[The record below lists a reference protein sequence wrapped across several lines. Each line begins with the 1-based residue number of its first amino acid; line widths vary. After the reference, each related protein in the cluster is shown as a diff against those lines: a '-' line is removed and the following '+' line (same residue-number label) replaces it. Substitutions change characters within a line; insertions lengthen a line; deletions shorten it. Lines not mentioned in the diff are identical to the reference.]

1 MNWFLARSFVA
12 YYWRAQTI
20 YGTDSAF
27 ILAFFEQVFSD
38 QRRYYAFGEGEA
50 YRQALLA
57 SGEVLQ
63 VQDLGAGSHK
73 MGSRARRVRD
83 IAAVS
88 VSPKWSCELLFRLVL
103 WLQPKTK
110 IEMGTSLGVST
121 LYQHLPNGRGS
132 KFYTL
137 EGCEA
142 TASLAKRKLSQ
153 YAPNLE
159 LIVGDFAQTLPQ
171 VLAEIEQLDY
181 AFIDGNHRY
190 APTIDYFNQCMA
202 KAHGG
207 TVLVFDDIYW
217 SAEMAR
223 AWQEICADPRIE
235 LSIDLFR
242 IGIVFVKPRN
252 SPKQNLTLV
261 PFAWKPWRIGI
272 FR

>member
-121 LYQHLPNGRGS
+121 LYQLLPNGRGS

-159 LIVGDFAQTLPQ
+159 LVVGDFAQTLPQ

-202 KAHGG
+202 KAHSG

-252 SPKQNLTLV
+252 SQKQNLTLI
-261 PFAWKPWRIGI
+261 PFAYKPWKIGI
-272 FR
+272 VR